1 MMLLRNK
8 RKYKSVYDIFLQ
20 KEVDS
25 YMNVRKTIRRSS
37 GRESRNNYNM
47 PQKKNSGFLGRVIRR
62 FFLVLF
68 AVVIMLASVLLMV
81 LNLVFNGPSP
91 TARDQL
97 AMALIEASA
106 TKWVPALFI
115 GEEAVAELKSDGGD
129 VGLQDDVTDA
139 NAVIINRAGLTANA
153 DEWANYPDGIRI
165 ESIEGA
171 TYKAKVMLVRNP
183 SQVYLGIS
191 THNGFSTS
199 IPGKRLNVAIEDES
213 AIAAVNAGAFND
225 DGTSGS
231 YVGSL
236 PEGLVYS
243 GGNCVWKTGVP
254 PNGITGFAGF
264 NEDNVLVVHKD
275 NITAAQAE
283 ELNIRDG
290 CCFGPVLIMNGEI
303 NMEAYNKASG
313 LNPRTAIG
321 QRADGAVIFVCIDGR
336 QPSSMGGE
344 YKDIIDIMVE
354 YGAINA
360 CNMDGGSS
368 TVMMYRDTY
377 GLYGEKG
384 QVQMMNSYS
393 LLQTEPRK
401 MPDFWLV
408 RPTEEG

>member
-1 MMLLRNK
+1 MKKQNENLAVQQAK
-8 RKYKSVYDIFLQ
+8 LQ
-20 KEVDS
+20 QPEKKKGNGL
-25 YMNVRKTIRRSS
+25 M
-37 GRESRNNYNM
+37 GRI
-47 PQKKNSGFLGRVIRR
+47 IRR

-68 AVVIMLASVLLMV
+68 TVIIMVVSALVMV

-91 TARDQL
+91 TARNQL
-97 AMALIEASA
+97 TMTLIEASA

-115 GEEAVAELKSDGGD
+115 GEDTVAEIRSGVSVELE
-129 VGLQDDVTDA
+129 DDVTNV
-139 NAVIINRAGLTANA
+139 NAVIINRGDLTGNA

-165 ESIEGA
+165 ENVDGD
-171 TYKAKVMLVRNP
+171 TYNAKVMIVRDP

-191 THNGFSTS
+191 THEGFSTN
-199 IPGKRLNVAIEDES
+199 IPGKRLNVAIEDEG

-225 DGTSGS
+225 DGTSAS

-243 GGNCVWKTGVP
+243 EGNCVWKTGAP

-264 NEDNVLVVHKD
+264 NDDNILVVHKE
-275 NITAAQAE
+275 NITPAQAE

-303 NMEAYNKASG
+303 NMEAYNKISG

-344 YKDIIDIMVE
+344 YKDVIDIMVE

-377 GLYGEKG
+377 GLYGETG
-384 QVQMMNSYS
+384 QVQIMNSYS
-393 LLQTEPRK
+393 LLQSEPRK
-401 MPDFWLV
+401 MPDFWMV
-408 RPTEEG
+408 RPAKEG

>member
-1 MMLLRNK
+1 MKKKNPCLATNPANAQRSEIKKQSSL
-8 RKYKSVYDIFLQ
+8 
-20 KEVDS
+20 
-25 YMNVRKTIRRSS
+25 IRRI
-37 GRESRNNYNM
+37 
-47 PQKKNSGFLGRVIRR
+47 IRR
-62 FFLVLF
+62 FLLVLF
-68 AVVIMLASVLLMV
+68 AVIIMTLSVLLFVM
-81 LNLVFNGPSP
+81 NLIFNGPSP

-106 TKWVPALFI
+106 TKWVPAIFI
-115 GEEAVAELKSDGGD
+115 GEEAVAELKSGNND

-139 NAVIINRAGLTANA
+139 NAVIINRTGLTTDT
-153 DEWANYPDGIRI
+153 DEWKDYSDGIRI
-165 ESIEGA
+165 ENIEGD
-171 TYKAKVMLVRNP
+171 TYKAKVMIVRNP
-183 SQVYLGIS
+183 AQVYLGIS

-199 IPGKRLNVAIEDES
+199 IPGKRLNIAIEDEG

-225 DGTSGS
+225 DGTSGAH
-231 YVGSL
+231 VGSL

-243 GGNCVWKTGVP
+243 EGNCVWKTGAP

-275 NITAAQAE
+275 NITKAQAE

-303 NMEAYNKASG
+303 NMEAYNKISG

-344 YKDIIDIMVE
+344 YKDVIDIMVE

-377 GLYGEKG
+377 GLYGEAG
-384 QVQMMNSYS
+384 EVQIMNSYS

-401 MPDFWLV
+401 MPDFWMV
-408 RPTEEG
+408 RPAKEG

>member
-1 MMLLRNK
+1 MKKQNVNL
-8 RKYKSVYDIFLQ
+8 
-20 KEVDS
+20 EVQPAK
-25 YMNVRKTIRRSS
+25 VQRS
-37 GRESRNNYNM
+37 
-47 PQKKNSGFLGRVIRR
+47 QKKKGNGMIGRIIRR
-62 FFLVLF
+62 FFLVAF
-68 AVVIMLASVLLMV
+68 SIIIMVFSSLSMV

-91 TARDQL
+91 TARNQL
-97 AMALIEASA
+97 TMTLIEASA

-115 GEEAVAELKSDGGD
+115 GEDGVAEIRAGVD
-129 VGLQDDVTDA
+129 VKLEDDVTDV
-139 NAVIINRAGLTANA
+139 NAVVINRGGLTGNK
-153 DEWANYPDGIRI
+153 DEWADYPDGVRI
-165 ESIEGA
+165 ERVTGDTYNA
-171 TYKAKVMLVRNP
+171 TVMIIRDP

-191 THNGFSTS
+191 THNGFSTN
-199 IPGKRLNVAIEDES
+199 IPGKRLNAAIEDEG

-243 GGNCVWKTGVP
+243 EGNCVWKTGAP

-264 NEDNVLVVHKD
+264 NEDNILIVHKD
-275 NITAAQAE
+275 NITKAQAE

-290 CCFGPVLIMNGEI
+290 CCFGPVLVVNGEI
-303 NMEAYNKASG
+303 NMEAYNKISG

-336 QPSSMGGE
+336 QPGSMGGE
-344 YKDIIDIMVE
+344 YKDVIDIMVE

-377 GLYGEKG
+377 GRYGEAG
-384 QVQMMNSYS
+384 QVQIMNSYS
-393 LLQTEPRK
+393 LLQSEPRK
-401 MPDFWLV
+401 MPDFWMV
-408 RPTEEG
+408 RPAGEE